1 MMAFQN
7 LKASSF
13 GDLLDNPSGW
23 TAKGGQPGDARGI
36 VPAHVKGSTPDS
48 APSNTQEERTQAGIQ
63 PSEPEDTPTGSTP
76 EGTPEERTASAPVL
90 SQTPA
95 GAHTPPGTQAFAA
108 EESAAGPMDSTPEA
122 TGPVNSMPDALTDPV
137 ESTPGDKPQDALSK
151 VPPVSSPSEG
161 VKEAEPADVPKSP
174 EDKPDGTQG
183 KAPETPPVTDSPED
197 IQRDS
202 TEEAPGETD
211 GTPAKAPEASRAI
224 PDRSS
229 AMERLVQQL
238 EDRPELAETFLKM
251 FSLMPEAPGAKKTV
265 PPVPKPEAPA
275 PPDKADTVEVKAPAD
290 PADSDPAG
298 SPAVPDKVKTPPEG
312 AAEEVVPSPET
323 TPETSAPVDP
333 DEKPEALPVE
343 GTEIARPADAET
355 PVKDVQRSSDDV
367 SGSSKVITPAGDEK
381 AATDES
387 TKALDLS
394 PVIDAAIRK
403 SFRDIFASLPKNPA
417 PDDATLSLPDSDDPL
432 QILSAALEPVEQARA
447 AKAEATKVDQLLTLE
462 QLTRSELIAM
472 ESVLKELRTLA
483 RRQEVH
489 LSLNRGAVKNGLT
502 EVRQNL
508 SDFREFLSTKSEP
521 VEDDDEEA
529 ETPVEVS
536 LADLAERIDYIRQA
550 LLAFKEDASRVKPAE
565 PLPDAKA
572 LQASYDETLER
583 MEHIPNALDEGIQ
596 KVLGNA
602 QRQVDRYC
610 TKFLSVHKKK
620 DHPLLKALPF
630 IAAFLG
636 GFLGALVVGQALLH

>member
-1 MMAFQN
+1 MERN
-7 LKASSF
+7 KLKESSL
-13 GDLLDNPSGW
+13 GDLLDNPHGW

-48 APSNTQEERTQAGIQ
+48 APSNTQEERTQAGTQ
-63 PSEPEDTPTGSTP
+63 PSEPEDTPMGSTP

-108 EESAAGPMDSTPEA
+108 EDAAGPMDSTPEA
-122 TGPVNSMPDALTDPV
+122 TGPVNSTPAALTDPV
-137 ESTPGDKPQDALSK
+137 ESTPGDKPQDALSE

-202 TEEAPGETD
+202 IEEAPGETD

-265 PPVPKPEAPA
+265 PPVPKPEATA
-275 PPDKADTVEVKAPAD
+275 PPDKADTVEVKAP
-290 PADSDPAG
+290 
-298 SPAVPDKVKTPPEG
+298 PEG
-312 AAEEVVPSPET
+312 AAEEAAPSPET
-323 TPETSAPVDP
+323 PPETSAPADP

-355 PVKDVQRSSDDV
+355 PVKGVQRSSDDV
-367 SGSSKVITPAGDEK
+367 SGSSQVITPPGDEK
-381 AATDES
+381 DVTDES
-387 TKALDLS
+387 TKTLDLS

-417 PDDATLSLPDSDDPL
+417 PADTTPSLPDSDDPL
-432 QILSAALEPVEQARA
+432 QILSAALEPVEKARA

-572 LQASYDETLER
+572 LQASYVETLER

-620 DHPLLKALPF
+620 DNPLLKALPF

>member
-48 APSNTQEERTQAGIQ
+48 APSNTQEERTQAGTQ

-95 GAHTPPGTQAFAA
+95 GAHTPPGTQGGAA

-122 TGPVNSMPDALTDPV
+122 TGPVNSTPDALTDPV
-137 ESTPGDKPQDALSK
+137 ESTPGDKPQDVLSE

-312 AAEEVVPSPET
+312 AAEEAAPSPET
-323 TPETSAPVDP
+323 TPETSAPADP

-355 PVKDVQRSSDDV
+355 PVKDIQRSSDDV
-367 SGSSKVITPAGDEK
+367 SDSSKVITPTSDEK
-381 AATDES
+381 VIADES
-387 TKALDLS
+387 TKTLDLS

-403 SFRDIFASLPKNPA
+403 SLRDIFASLPKKPA

-432 QILSAALEPVEQARA
+432 QILSAAMEPVEQART
-447 AKAEATKVDQLLTLE
+447 AKEEETKVEQLLASE

-472 ESVLKELRTLA
+472 EAVLKELRTLV

-489 LSLNRGAVKNGLT
+489 LSLNRGAVKNGLQD
-502 EVRQNL
+502 VRQHL
-508 SDFREFLSTKSEP
+508 ADFREFLSTKSAPAGE
-521 VEDDDEEA
+521 EDDSA
-529 ETPVEVS
+529 AGSSEVS
-536 LADLAERIDYIRQA
+536 LADLAERIDYLQTGLEQLPARSA
-550 LLAFKEDASRVKPAE
+550 TPAE

-572 LQASYDETLER
+572 LRASYEETMER
-583 MEHIPNALDEGIQ
+583 MEHIPDALDEGIQ

-620 DHPLLKALPF
+620 DNPLLKALPF

>member
-1 MMAFQN
+1 MAFQN

-48 APSNTQEERTQAGIQ
+48 APSSTQEERTQAGTQ

-122 TGPVNSMPDALTDPV
+122 TGPVNSTPDTLTDSV
-137 ESTPGDKPQDALSK
+137 ESTPGDKPPDALSE

-275 PPDKADTVEVKAPAD
+275 PPDKADTVEVK
-290 PADSDPAG
+290 
-298 SPAVPDKVKTPPEG
+298 TPPEG
-312 AAEEVVPSPET
+312 AAEEAAPSPET
-323 TPETSAPVDP
+323 TPETSAPAVP

-367 SGSSKVITPAGDEK
+367 SGSSKAITPVGDEK
-381 AATDES
+381 AVTDES
-387 TKALDLS
+387 TKTLDLS

-417 PDDATLSLPDSDDPL
+417 PADTTPSLPDSDDPL
-432 QILSAALEPVEQARA
+432 QILSAALEPVEKARA

-536 LADLAERIDYIRQA
+536 LADLAERIDYLQTVLEQLPARS
-550 LLAFKEDASRVKPAE
+550 EKPAE

-583 MEHIPNALDEGIQ
+583 MEHIPDALDEGIQ

-620 DHPLLKALPF
+620 DNPLLKALPF

-636 GFLGALVVGQALLH
+636 GFLGTLVIGQALLH